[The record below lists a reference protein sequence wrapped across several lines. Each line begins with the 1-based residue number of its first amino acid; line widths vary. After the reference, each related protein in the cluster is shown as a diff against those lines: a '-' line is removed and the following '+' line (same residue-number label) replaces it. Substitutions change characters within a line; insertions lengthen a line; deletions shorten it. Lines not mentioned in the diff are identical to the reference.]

1 MQCTFTA
8 RCLNSDK
15 DKITKTWIKIVIMQ
29 CTVPVHT
36 KRCLNKDKD
45 KISKTWCY
53 NAKYVQQSFSV
64 PTHPKHGSNEIT
76 IQGIHSVVKT
86 TLRRCTY
93 NPRTKQ
99 YYKNHIDGIIVL

>member
-8 RCLNSDK
+8 RCLNRDK

-53 NAKYVQQSFSV
+53 NAKYVQQSFSI
-64 PTHPKHGSNEIT
+64 PTH
-76 IQGIHSVVKT
+76 IQNMDQMKLQFKEYT
-86 TLRRCTY
+86 
-93 NPRTKQ
+93 
-99 YYKNHIDGIIVL
+99 VLSKPH